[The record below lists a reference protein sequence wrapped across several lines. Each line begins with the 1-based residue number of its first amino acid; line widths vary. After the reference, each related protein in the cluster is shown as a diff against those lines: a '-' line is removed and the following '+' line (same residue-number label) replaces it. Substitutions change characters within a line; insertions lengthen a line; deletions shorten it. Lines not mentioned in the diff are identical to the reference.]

1 MGADTKKMTDT
12 QRTLKQMILEGMYVV
27 DERSVAGA
35 IMARAQVRTAVA
47 RAGFR
52 GDSFPLSPDASA
64 VMGRAALDQ
73 SDGHGKLDVLGI
85 AEAEQNRRMLG
96 L

>member
-1 MGADTKKMTDT
+1 MTDG
-12 QRTLKQMILEGMYVV
+12 QRTLKQMILEGIYVV

-35 IMARAQVRTAVA
+35 IVARAQVRTAVA

-52 GDSFPLSPDASA
+52 GDTALPPRASA
-64 VMGRAALDQ
+64 AFSRTSLD
-73 SDGHGKLDVLGI
+73 DPNGYGKLDVLGI
-85 AEAEQNRRMLG
+85 AEAEQKRGMLG